1 MKELKATLLYNWNNR
16 FRDDGTAPISL
27 RIYYAGKRK
36 LVHTGFAVLPKN
48 WNEHKMKVTGIPNA
62 VNVNIALQKQMD
74 RAREI
79 FREMVIR
86 GEHITAEKVAARLT
100 HAPSED
106 FPGYIGRKIAENNS
120 LSASTINQHKTFL
133 SWLKKK
139 YPELPFVAVSYARV
153 SEFEQWLLG
162 QQSERKKPLHRN
174 YVSKM
179 LDIMRRYCRL
189 AIKEGLLSS
198 TPFDGRKIKR
208 KKKETVW
215 LTLEEVELIEGLDLS
230 GSRGRIAISKDMF
243 LFACYTGI
251 RFGDMCKLRVKDIPW
266 DGEGLRLKYSQQKT
280 GAVVEI
286 PLYSFFWGKPER
298 LVSRYLEDK
307 QPEDLVF
314 GYIYNKTYNDTLSE
328 KIAKPLDIRKH
339 LTSHVARH
347 TCAMG
352 MLNLGFSIEE
362 VSKALGHE
370 SIQTTEIYARLH
382 QSSLDKAAKRVFG
395 RG

>member
-48 WNEHKMKVTGIPNA
+48 WNEHKMKVTGVPNA

-133 SWLKKK
+133 SWIKKK

-189 AIKEGLLSS
+189 AIKEGLLSVN
-198 TPFDGRKIKR
+198 PFDGRKIKR

-215 LTLEEVELIEGLDLS
+215 LTLEEVKLIEGLDLS

-251 RFGDMCKLRVKDIPW
+251 RFGDMCTLRVKNIQW

-280 GAVVEI
+280 GSTVEI
-286 PLYSFFWGKPER
+286 PLYTFFWGKPER
-298 LVSRYLEDK
+298 LVSRYLEGK
-307 QPEDLVF
+307 QLEDPVF
-314 GYIYNKTYNDTLSE
+314 GNINNKTYNETLSA
-328 KIAKPLDIRKH
+328 KIAQPLGFRKH